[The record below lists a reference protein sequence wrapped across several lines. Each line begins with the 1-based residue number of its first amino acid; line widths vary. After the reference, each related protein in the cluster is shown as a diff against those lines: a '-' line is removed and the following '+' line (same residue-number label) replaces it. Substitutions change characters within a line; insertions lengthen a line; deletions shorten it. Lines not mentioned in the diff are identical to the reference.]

1 MATCH
6 ALNQSSAVFSIN
18 QPSTQMTSTEKT
30 FTFKNKDYY
39 LERLQT
45 AVKSGLEI
53 NVRVS
58 DLAADFDKSIVLPK
72 DTTDQGQ
79 TVAFYQFDGK
89 YYVLWGMNT
98 AVNLISSLYK
108 TDNETLQLIPGVL
121 ITKHALKR
129 LEVIKNPVDIAKQL
143 AIETSHRFAARPNQ
157 SRYSAN
163 DREQRRSYTPAP
175 LEYATEADFSN
186 KPSRANSRD
195 HDRNR

>member
-1 MATCH
+1 
-6 ALNQSSAVFSIN
+6 
-18 QPSTQMTSTEKT
+18 MTSTEKT
-30 FTFKNKDYY
+30 IVFKNKNYY

-45 AVKSGLEI
+45 AIKSGLEI

-58 DLAADFDKSIVLPK
+58 DLATDFDKSIVLPK
-72 DTTDQGQ
+72 DTPDSGQ
-79 TVAFYQFDGK
+79 TVAFYQFEGK

-98 AVNLISSLYK
+98 ALNLISNLK
-108 TDNETLQLIPGVL
+108 NTDSETLQLIPGVL

-157 SRYSAN
+157 SRYNTN
-163 DREQRRSYTPAP
+163 DREQRRNYAPAP
-175 LEYATEADFSN
+175 LEYATESDFSN
-186 KPSRANSRD
+186 KPSRTSSRD